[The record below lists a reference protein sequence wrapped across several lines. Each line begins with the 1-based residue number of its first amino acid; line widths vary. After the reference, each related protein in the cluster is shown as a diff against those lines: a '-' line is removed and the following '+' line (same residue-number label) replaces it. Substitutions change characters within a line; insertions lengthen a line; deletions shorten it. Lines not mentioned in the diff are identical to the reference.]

1 MKKIAIF
8 FLIIIIIIAGV
19 FYVYLNYK
27 ANWNIVQRQNR
38 QFESYLEQEIY
49 GSELATILNKA
60 IDNNEKNEIPKDNKG
75 NYKEDGNHSIKI
87 EIYMLD
93 NEETY
98 QMETLFRGGIDKF
111 VQYYNAIKFKC
122 TTIKHHKTTSKVS
135 YMRFEQITN

>member
-8 FLIIIIIIAGV
+8 FLIVIIVIAGV
-19 FYVYLNYK
+19 SYLYLNWK
-27 ANWNIVQRQNR
+27 ANWKVAQRQNR
-38 QFESYLEQEIY
+38 QFESYFEQEIY

-60 IDNNEKNEIPKDNKG
+60 MDNNQKNEIPKDKKG
-75 NYKEDGNHSIKI
+75 NYIDDGNHCLKI

-98 QMETLFRGGIDKF
+98 PMETLFQGGMDKF

-122 TTIKHHKTTSKVS
+122 VAIEYHKTTNKVS